1 MASAAATQ
9 PRLGGNLI
17 LASLLALLS
26 YVPFEIVA
34 KGTLIVSAFLFIVD
48 PIPPLSRILAVV
60 SLLLVNGL
68 SKLHKKA
75 LQEEEEEEQQQHNDQ
90 DVTVASNSTIVTT
103 TTTTKEQSDQKKQ
116 Q

>member
-75 LQEEEEEEQQQHNDQ
+75 LQEEEEEQQQHNDQ

-103 TTTTKEQSDQKKQ
+103 TTTTTKEQSDQKKQ